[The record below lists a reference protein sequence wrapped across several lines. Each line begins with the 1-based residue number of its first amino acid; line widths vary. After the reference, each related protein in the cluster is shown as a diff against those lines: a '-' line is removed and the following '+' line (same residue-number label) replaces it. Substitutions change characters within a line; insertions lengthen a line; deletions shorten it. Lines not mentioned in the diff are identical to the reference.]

1 MLLQDELES
10 WETQRLS
17 KWFASRIDARHT
29 LRTNMNTTKEL
40 TYNYYSDP
48 GHGWLEVKL
57 DELVELGIKNK
68 ISHYSYI
75 RGDTVFLEE
84 DCDMSTFMNAM
95 ESKGL
100 TIKLSYINE
109 RERESFIRRLRPYG

>member
-1 MLLQDELES
+1 
-10 WETQRLS
+10 
-17 KWFASRIDARHT
+17 
-29 LRTNMNTTKEL
+29 MNATKEL

-109 RERESFIRRLRPYG
+109 RERESFIRRLRPYE

>member
-1 MLLQDELES
+1 
-10 WETQRLS
+10 
-17 KWFASRIDARHT
+17 
-29 LRTNMNTTKEL
+29 MNATKEL

-75 RGDTVFLEE
+75 RGDAVFLEE
-84 DCDMSTFMNAM
+84 DCDMSTYMNAM

-109 RERESFIRRLRPYG
+109 REKESFIRRLRPYG